1 MMSFVFLVLTLLAV
15 SELAAEDEIC
25 LADKSYCDKNKEKIQ
40 VNWMDID
47 YRTFMQKD
55 LVEDEFTAIN
65 VTKSARLKPNR

>member
-1 MMSFVFLVLTLLAV
+1 MMLFVFLVLTLLAV
-15 SELAAEDEIC
+15 SELATEDETC
-25 LADKSYCDKNKEKIQ
+25 LADKSHCDANKEKIQ
-40 VNWMDID
+40 VNWLDID